1 MSDRL
6 DLPSTPTARRR
17 RRRLP
22 PKVADAER
30 LAELLGLGIRTIR
43 SMDSAGKLPRPLKLG
58 ARTVWI
64 IREIRDWLAAARNG
78 IPPDRRE
85 WEAIRASS
93 NGRHATQHAGRLPR

>member
-1 MSDRL
+1 MPL
-6 DLPSTPTARRR
+6 EPAPR

-22 PKVADAER
+22 PIVADAER
-30 LAELLGLGIRTIR
+30 LAELLGLGIRTVR

-64 IREIRDWLAAARNG
+64 IREIREWLAAARNG

-85 WEAIRASS
+85 WEAMRAAS
-93 NGRHATQHAGRLPR
+93 NGRHAPQHASQQRR